1 MNFAESDGIFLAC
14 AQKHMQIDFRS
25 EFSSSHMSASLATIL
40 SRNRSEKKV
49 VANLSSSCDGGR
61 VSQFINEILKIQKK
75 TPMLRDI
82 T

>member
-40 SRNRSEKKV
+40 SRNRSEKKGSSK
-49 VANLSSSCDGGR
+49 LSSCDGGR